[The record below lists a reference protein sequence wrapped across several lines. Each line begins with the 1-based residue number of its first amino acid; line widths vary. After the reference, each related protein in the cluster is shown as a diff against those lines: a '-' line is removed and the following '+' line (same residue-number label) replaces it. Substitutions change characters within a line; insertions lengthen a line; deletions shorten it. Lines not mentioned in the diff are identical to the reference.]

1 MEQQTPTLFAQRLK
15 TTLVITAIVVGAWFI
30 FSIRGILS
38 PFVIAFVL
46 AYVMTPLV
54 DRMEGRGLNRT
65 WSIIFI
71 FVLTLTLLALGV
83 ITAGKKL
90 ADEIVDLSVEFLR
103 PESVERRIDI
113 INDSTVTI
121 PLSLK
126 WEEPSWGANPFAII
140 EPGEFPAQVDPG
152 DSLALVVRF
161 APSVTSNAFGHI
173 RLYNTNTREHE
184 FVRFRGN
191 VPASDSES
199 KFWRED
205 IDKSLELSG
214 LTLRARGIDFGNA
227 GPNVITRISTRAK
240 DLEPL
245 IQPYLSAEADIAS
258 QVKKY
263 GGELTAT
270 LLGRTTDLLEGV
282 ASGLT
287 LVVIVPFVA
296 FFFLREG
303 RRINHAMIEL
313 VPNAYFE
320 LFLNVIHQINGQI
333 GGYIR
338 GQLLAVSVVAGLSWL
353 GLSIIGMPYALPVG
367 VLAGLANMIPYL
379 GPLIGIVS
387 ASAVALATQQGMDM
401 VWQVMILFVIIQI
414 LDNILIQP
422 LVVAKSV
429 DLHPLIVLIVVMI
442 GSDIMGIVGML
453 IAVPVTGIVKVS
465 MATIYDGVKG
475 FRAL

>member
-1 MEQQTPTLFAQRLK
+1 MEQQVTVFAQRLK
-15 TTLVITAIVVGAWFI
+15 TILVIVAIVVAAWFV

-65 WSIIFI
+65 WSILCI

-103 PESVERRIDI
+103 PESVEHQIDI
-113 INDSTVTI
+113 ANQSANTVA
-121 PLSLK
+121 LNMK
-126 WEEPSWGANPFAII
+126 WESDSWGENPFSVI
-140 EPGEFPAQVDPG
+140 EPREFPFEIAPG
-152 DSLALVVRF
+152 DSVALVTRF
-161 APSVTSNAFGHI
+161 APAATGEAFGHF
-173 RLYNTNTREHE
+173 RLYNADTREHK
-184 FVRFRGN
+184 FIKLRGN
-191 VPASDSES
+191 VPANDS
-199 KFWRED
+199 WRDE
-205 IDKSLELSG
+205 IAQSVALSG
-214 LTLRARGIDFGNA
+214 LILSAGGNDFGNA
-227 GPNVITRISTRAK
+227 GPNVITRISARAK

-245 IQPYLSAEADIAS
+245 IQPYLGAETDISS

-263 GGELTAT
+263 GGDLTTT
-270 LLGRTTDLLEGV
+270 LLGRTTDLLGGV
-282 ASGLT
+282 ASGLS

-303 RRINHAMIEL
+303 RRISHGLIEL

-320 LFLNVIHQINGQI
+320 LCLNLIHQINGQI

-338 GQLLAVSVVAGLSWL
+338 GQLLAVSVVATLSWV
-353 GLSIIGMPYALPVG
+353 GLSIVGMPYALPVG

-379 GPLIGIVS
+379 GPFIGIVS

-401 VWQVMILFVIIQI
+401 VWQVMILFIIIQI
-414 LDNILIQP
+414 IDNVLIQP

-429 DLHPLIVLIVVMI
+429 DLHPLIVLVVVMI
-442 GSDIMGIVGML
+442 GSDLMGIVGML
-453 IAVPVTGIVKVS
+453 IAVPVTGILKVS
-465 MATIYDGVKG
+465 TVTIYDGV
-475 FRAL
+475 RSYRVL